1 MRLSQATDDQ
11 VLNIMGKKYVLDYS
25 IRAGGGKICVKRV
38 DNGECCL
45 MAAGTECDLDNSNV
59 DIGIRDLYNIWET
72 KGNIKDVFVSST
84 IDEKEAN
91 QLEPIDA
98 FIMPRPDQIEIY
110 DDNTPLTQKK
120 RIFMSPNIVGLDKET
135 IESGAFETIDNLQ
148 ASLNPEETITEAKK
162 AIEERKQEE
171 KDGEFIAEE
180 IQKTLEASK
189 KKQRKK
195 NPLLDLFRNKDTND

>member
-45 MAAGTECDLDNSNV
+45 MAAGTECDLDT
-59 DIGIRDLYNIWET
+59 YQTET
-72 KGNIKDVFVSST
+72 IMVPYATGGDAGSFPFGGT
-84 IDEKEAN
+84 ICYRPLMEAHIEK
-91 QLEPIDA
+91 QIDA

-110 DDNTPLTQKK
+110 DDNTPLVQKK
-120 RIFMSPNIVGLDKET
+120 HIFMSPNTVGLDKKT
-135 IESGAFETIDNLQ
+135 IESGAFKTIDDLQ
-148 ASLNPEETITEAKK
+148 TSLSSEETIIEAKK

-171 KDGEFIAEE
+171 KDGEFVEE
-180 IQKTLEASK
+180 LKDILDT
-189 KKQRKK
+189 KQEKRKR
-195 NPLLDLFRNKDTND
+195 NPFLDLFRNKDTND